1 VLIAAGTSALPWTIV
16 RPCHIYGPASQLGC
30 LPCHSR
36 DAQLI
41 ARLRA
46 GQPLQLVGGG
56 YFLQQPLLAADLA
69 QTILSMA
76 GRQSTYGQIYG
87 VAGHEIVVSLGNGQ
101 AMLLPRAPLSR
112 RHL

>member
-87 VAGHEIVVSLGNGQ
+87 VAGPEIVVSLGNGQ